1 MTNPLKL
8 YATSEED
15 IAVISAL
22 FQDAAL
28 KASDIAW
35 LQGERRFV
43 LLANRF
49 VWEKKRWF
57 RKPKGERVRAAIHF
71 NNVLKVQLQGI
82 DMADENAV
90 LGLLA
95 IEAKGDDTIQL
106 TFSGGAAIRLH
117 VECLDATATDL
128 SEGWDALARPNH
140 DHM

>member
-8 YATSEED
+8 YAASEED

-28 KASDIAW
+28 KVSDIAW
-35 LQGERRFV
+35 LKQERRFV

-57 RKPKGERVRAAIHF
+57 RKPKGERVRSAVHF
-71 NNVLKVQLQGI
+71 NGVLKVQFQGI
-82 DMADENAV
+82 DTADATAV
-90 LGLLA
+90 LALLA
-95 IEAKGDDTIQL
+95 MEAVGNDTIQL
-106 TFSGGAAIRLH
+106 TFSGGAAIRLN

-128 SEGWDALARPNH
+128 SEGWDALARPDH
-140 DHM
+140 DHI